1 MPPLNIQTR
10 ENHLQTRRQFLRNTT
25 AAAAALALG
34 TKAHAEAA
42 PMSAFGVQLYTARK
56 DMMTD
61 PANTLKTIR
70 QIGYRC
76 AETFAAE
83 YKNTSAKDLRKMITD
98 ADLALP
104 SAHFGYNN
112 MEPSFDYAKELGVR
126 YIVVGSTPVNIA
138 NSADGFKRA
147 AQQYNQWGEQ
157 SSKLGLSFAFHNHNS
172 EFQSFDGRTGLEIL
186 LAETDPHLVQWQ
198 MDCYW
203 ATEAGFDPVQLI
215 HQHGH
220 RLQSLHF
227 KDRKPGFPPSTVLG
241 KDAQHFTEVGTGTL
255 NFPAIWNAGSAVG
268 IKYFFV
274 EQDTTEIPALDS
286 LKISFTNLKR
296 LLA

>member
-1 MPPLNIQTR
+1 MKIEQK
-10 ENHLQTRRQFLRNTT
+10 QTRRQFLRTAT
-25 AAAAALALG
+25 AAAAALTIGAS
-34 TKAHAEAA
+34 AFAEHA

-56 DMMTD
+56 DMLSD
-61 PANTLKTIR
+61 PVATLKTIR

-76 AETFAAE
+76 VETFAAE
-83 YKNTSAKDLRKMITD
+83 YKNTTAKDLRKMITD

-104 SAHFGYNN
+104 SAHFGYEK
-112 MEPSFDYAKELGVR
+112 MEQSLDYAKELGVR
-126 YIVVGSTPVNIA
+126 YVVVGSTPVNVA

-147 AQQYNQWGEQ
+147 AHQYNQWGEQ
-157 SSKLGLSFAFHNHNS
+157 ARKLGLRFAFHNHNS
-172 EFQSFDGRTGLEIL
+172 EFQAFDGRTGLEIL
-186 LAETDPHLVQWQ
+186 LKETDPHLVQWQ

-227 KDRKPGFPPSTVLG
+227 KDRKPNVPTSTILG
-241 KDAQHFTEVGTGTL
+241 KDAQHFTEVGSGTI
-255 NFPAIWNAGSAVG
+255 NWRAIWNAGSAVG

-274 EQDTTEIPALDS
+274 EQDTTEIPPLDS
-286 LKISFTNLKR
+286 LKISFNNLKR

>member
-1 MPPLNIQTR
+1 MDQRL
-10 ENHLQTRRQFLRNTT
+10 E
-25 AAAAALALG
+25 
-34 TKAHAEAA
+34 
-42 PMSAFGVQLYTARK
+42 
-56 DMMTD
+56 
-61 PANTLKTIR
+61 
-70 QIGYRC
+70 
-76 AETFAAE
+76 
-83 YKNTSAKDLRKMITD
+83 
-98 ADLALP
+98 
-104 SAHFGYNN
+104 
-112 MEPSFDYAKELGVR
+112 YAKELGVR
-126 YIVVGSTPVNIA
+126 YAVVGSTPVKVA
-138 NSADGFKRA
+138 SSADGFKRA

-157 SSKLGLSFAFHNHNS
+157 ARKLGLSFAFHNHNT

-203 ATEAGFDPVQLI
+203 ATEAGFDPLQLI

-241 KDAQHFTEVGTGTL
+241 KDAQHFTEVGAGTI
-255 NFPAIWNAGSAVG
+255 NWRAIWDAGSAVG

-274 EQDTTEIPALDS
+274 EQDTTEIPPLDS
-286 LKISFTNLKR
+286 LKVSFKNLKR